1 MYTYKSSSTIK
12 PPEWDLNSSKQKV
25 YHNFNIQEIEAKE
38 DIPAM
43 YNYDVE
49 EYTRMEYLE
58 YNDNQQNI
66 VLQETD
72 NMLVDLMYNMTLLEL
87 GL

>member
-1 MYTYKSSSTIK
+1 
-12 PPEWDLNSSKQKV
+12 
-25 YHNFNIQEIEAKE
+25 
-38 DIPAM
+38 M